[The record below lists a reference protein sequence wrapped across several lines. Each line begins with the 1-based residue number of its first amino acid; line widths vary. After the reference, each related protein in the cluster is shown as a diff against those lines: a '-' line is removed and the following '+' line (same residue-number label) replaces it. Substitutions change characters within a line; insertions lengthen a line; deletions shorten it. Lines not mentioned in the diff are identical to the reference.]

1 MSYVLDT
8 NVIAAL
14 MRGDER
20 VVARL
25 ERVTRMMVAV
35 PEPAWAELA
44 YGLARLPAS
53 KRRSRLIDRFESLRE
68 ELPSAA
74 WSPEVSDAFGALKA
88 SLVARG
94 HRLEDFDL
102 AIAAHA
108 LALDAVLVTANVRH
122 LGRITELQVEDW
134 G

>member
-14 MRGDER
+14 MRGEAT
-20 VVARL
+20 VIARL
-25 ERVTRMMVAV
+25 ERVTRQMVAV
-35 PEPAWAELA
+35 PEPVWAEVA
-44 YGLARLPAS
+44 HGLARMPRS
-53 KRRSRLIDRFESLRE
+53 KRRERLMARFEFLRE
-68 ELPSAA
+68 ELPSVE

-88 SLVARG
+88 ALEARG
-94 HRLEDFDL
+94 QRLEDFDL

-108 LALDAVLVTANVRH
+108 LATDAVLVSANLRH
-122 LGRITELQVEDW
+122 LGGIDDLEIEDW